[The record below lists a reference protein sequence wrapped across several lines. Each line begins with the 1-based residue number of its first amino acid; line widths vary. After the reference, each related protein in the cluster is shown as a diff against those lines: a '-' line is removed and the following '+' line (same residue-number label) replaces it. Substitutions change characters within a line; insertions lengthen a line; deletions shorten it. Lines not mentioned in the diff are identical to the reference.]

1 MSAGPITARA
11 TLADLMRTE
20 GRAELIGG
28 RIVRYKAT
36 GHRPNQIA
44 GEIYSQ
50 LKDHVRGLGVGS
62 VYTDSMGFAVPELSS
77 GRASFSPDAS
87 YYDGPPPIDEMDFV
101 SGPSTF
107 AVEVRSKSNFGPAA
121 EAAIVAKRGDYFEA
135 GTKVV
140 WDVDPIAGVIHSYR
154 ADNPTRPTTF
164 VAGQQANAEPAV
176 PGWEVGVDELFG

>member
-20 GRAELIGG
+20 GRAELIDG
-28 RIVRYKAT
+28 RIVPLMAT

-44 GEIYSQ
+44 GEIYSR
-50 LKDHVRGLGVGS
+50 LKDHVRGLGVGL
-62 VYTDSMGFAVPELSS
+62 VYTDSMGFAIPELSS
-77 GRASFSPDAS
+77 GRESFSPDAS

-101 SGPSTF
+101 SGPPTF
-107 AVEVRSKSNFGPAA
+107 AVEVRSKSNYGPAA

-154 ADNPTRPTTF
+154 ADDPTRPSTF
-164 VAGQQANAEPAV
+164 VASQMADAEPAV
-176 PGWEVGVDELFG
+176 PGWRVSVDDLLA